1 MVSVDGVLEK
11 RGSRYPGGGGPKP
24 VGCTGMPVL
33 VAAFSSCTLTVR
45 GVTVTNCSLA
55 RKPLTC
61 TRSARDVPWVA
72 STKAVGRGASC
83 KSEER
88 PCTRMVA
95 TGRLFTGEYPRADRK
110 AIGTAE
116 YVTTR

>member
-24 VGCTGMPVL
+24 VACTGMPVL
-33 VAAFSSCTLTVR
+33 LAAFSSCTLTVR
-45 GVTVTNCSLA
+45 GLTLTNRSLG
-55 RKPLTC
+55 RRPLTC
-61 TRSARDVPWVA
+61 TGSALDVPWVA

-83 KSEER
+83 RSEER

-95 TGRLFTGEYPRADRK
+95 AGRLFTGE
-110 AIGTAE
+110 
-116 YVTTR
+116 